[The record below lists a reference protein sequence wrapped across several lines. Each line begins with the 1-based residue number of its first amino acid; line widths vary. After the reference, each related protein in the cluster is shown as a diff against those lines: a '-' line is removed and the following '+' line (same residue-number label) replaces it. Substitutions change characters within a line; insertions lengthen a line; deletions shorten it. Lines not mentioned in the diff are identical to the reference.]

1 MNYPRK
7 IRTAKFI
14 DNRGYFKEIIKY
26 KDFNKNFP
34 FDCFSKSKKNVFRG
48 MHIQLR
54 KQQAKFITVVR
65 GEIIDYAINLR
76 KNSKNFGKV
85 YKFRINEDSDYSIYI
100 PEGYAHGFLCLS
112 DYCNLY
118 YKCSNYRDE
127 KSELS
132 INYKCLNLSNKKK
145 LILSKKDREA
155 LSLQEIKK
163 IL

>member
-7 IRTAKFI
+7 IKTKKYL
-14 DNRGYFKEIIKY
+14 DNRGYFKEIIKL
-26 KDFNKNFP
+26 KDFKKNFP

-48 MHIQLR
+48 LHIQLR
-54 KQQAKFITVVR
+54 RQQAKLITVVR
-65 GEIIDYAINLR
+65 GEIIDFAINLK

-85 YKFRINEDSDYSIYI
+85 YKFKINEDSDYSIYI

-132 INYKCLNLSNKKK
+132 INYKCLRLLNKKK

>member
-7 IRTAKFI
+7 IKTKKYL
-14 DNRGYFKEIIKY
+14 DNRGYFKEIIKL
-26 KDFNKNFP
+26 KDFKKNFS

-48 MHIQLR
+48 LHIQLR
-54 KQQAKFITVVR
+54 RQQAKLITVVR
-65 GEIIDYAINLR
+65 GEIIDFAINLK

-85 YKFRINEDSDYSIYI
+85 YKFKINEDSDYSIYI

-132 INYKCLNLSNKKK
+132 INYKCLRLLNKKK
-145 LILSKKDREA
+145 LILSKKDFEA
-155 LSLQEIKK
+155 PLLKEIKK